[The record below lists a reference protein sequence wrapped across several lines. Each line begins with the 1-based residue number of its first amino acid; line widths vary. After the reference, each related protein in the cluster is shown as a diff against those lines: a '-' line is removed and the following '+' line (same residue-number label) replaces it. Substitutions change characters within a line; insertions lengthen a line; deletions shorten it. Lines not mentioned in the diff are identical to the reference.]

1 MFDVT
6 KLHRNTQTNVDNT
19 IYSTK
24 CRKLKV
30 IEE

>member
-1 MFDVT
+1 MFAIT
-6 KLHRNTQTNVDNT
+6 KLHRSTQTNIDNT

-24 CRKLKV
+24 SRKLKV